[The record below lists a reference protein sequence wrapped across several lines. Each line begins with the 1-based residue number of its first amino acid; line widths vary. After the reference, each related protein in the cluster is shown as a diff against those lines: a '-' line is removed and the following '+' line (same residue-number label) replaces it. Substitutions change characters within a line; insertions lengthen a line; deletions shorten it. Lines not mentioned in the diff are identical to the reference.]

1 VTRPIQ
7 STLASPEQI
16 IIVSD
21 ASVIQGRATWS
32 FIIADLNGN
41 MIAEK
46 TAKVRGEGI
55 SSFRAELSG
64 VYAALQECKKINP
77 DTLIK
82 VFCDNKSV
90 IARLTTIQTRKPS
103 TMWSDYDLLQG
114 CYKLLTRKFV
124 FEHVRGHQDTISS
137 NNNLTLQAKLNILMD
152 KRAAL
157 AHSDPIILTEETTTS
172 TIEIN
177 GKILTGRLTGSLRHE
192 INTQRIE
199 TYYKRKFGP
208 FYEEVLWDVF
218 FMALSKFKRIPVG
231 IHKMIHNISPTQQV
245 QYQRGITQ
253 DDSCFFCNE
262 EIESLHHVVTCKSR
276 DMEGKNL
283 FLQDVRG
290 SLKIKDSKHDAL
302 LSTIYERIFLI
313 QCVPDWPIQASI
325 GWHRCLRGYFSK
337 EWLDFVSE
345 IKIKNKE
352 NQHVLSA
359 IIVSAW
365 KIWNLSWRR
374 RNEDIDINSRY
385 STQSQDHT
393 NTININT
400 IYECYTIMGK
410 RSDGRLMQDAQSHL
424 KEDRLKIINWLTLH
438 LDTLKEEINAY
449 DSNLWSQIETKIRSQ
464 SFLM

>member
-1 VTRPIQ
+1 
-7 STLASPEQI
+7 
-16 IIVSD
+16 
-21 ASVIQGRATWS
+21 
-32 FIIADLNGN
+32 

-192 INTQRIE
+192 IKTQRME
-199 TYYKRKFGP
+199 TYYKRKLGDL
-208 FYEEVLWDVF
+208 YDNIDWAVF
-218 FMALSKFKRIPVG
+218 KQALEKKRAKG
-231 IHKMIHNISPTQQV
+231 ALLKMIHGITPTQ
-245 QYQRGITQ
+245 
-253 DDSCFFCNE
+253 
-262 EIESLHHVVTCKSR
+262 
-276 DMEGKNL
+276 
-283 FLQDVRG
+283 
-290 SLKIKDSKHDAL
+290 KHM
-302 LSTIYERIFLI
+302 
-313 QCVPDWPIQASI
+313 
-325 GWHRCLRGYFSK
+325 K
-337 EWLDFVSE
+337 
-345 IKIKNKE
+345 
-352 NQHVLSA
+352 
-359 IIVSAW
+359 
-365 KIWNLSWRR
+365 
-374 RNEDIDINSRY
+374 
-385 STQSQDHT
+385 
-393 NTININT
+393 
-400 IYECYTIMGK
+400 
-410 RSDGRLMQDAQSHL
+410 
-424 KEDRLKIINWLTLH
+424 
-438 LDTLKEEINAY
+438 
-449 DSNLWSQIETKIRSQ
+449 KIRLTMHADCPS
-464 SFLM
+464 